1 MIELRSTVHVD
12 RINAQEIFDF
22 LMHPTDALYQRWRP
36 GTHLHLHPISDTD
49 TTASMRLLGRRVRP

>member
-22 LMHPTDALYQRWRP
+22 LMHPADALYQRSP
-36 GTHLHLHPISDTD
+36 S
-49 TTASMRLLGRRVRP
+49 